1 MSNRGQNLPFTT
13 FRPLA
18 WFLIGSFAFF
28 LSFRALSFP
37 LFASL
42 KRCLPFCKLF
52 ARNFHFKRLYCL
64 IQYFLYLGG
73 YLLTTGQIYGFFRRI
88 ANRLFSLTYKR
99 QNPGFAFRGLR
110 SVFCLLG
117 GVVCLLEYIRLA
129 WVKFP
134 VYALYD
140 IITCVGYNIT
150 F

>member
-64 IQYFLYLGG
+64 IQLFSISLRLSFNHGAN
-73 YLLTTGQIYGFFRRI
+73 LRLFCRV
-88 ANRLFSLTYKR
+88 ANRLFSLTYKL